1 MKDVSTMEGFLI
13 VVGIGIGAAI
23 VYVVAD
29 QVLIPYVRAKLNV

>member
-1 MKDVSTMEGFLI
+1 MEGFLI

-29 QVLIPYVRAKLNV
+29 QVLIPYIRAKLKV